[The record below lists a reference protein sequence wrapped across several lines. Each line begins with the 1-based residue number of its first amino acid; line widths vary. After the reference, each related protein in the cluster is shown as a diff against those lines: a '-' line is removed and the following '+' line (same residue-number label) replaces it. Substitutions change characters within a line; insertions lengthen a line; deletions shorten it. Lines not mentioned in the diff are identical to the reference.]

1 MPRICKGLFERIEF
15 IASDSLEFKVQVS
28 YFEIYKEKI
37 KDLFSRK
44 DSGHNLKVRN
54 DTEKGPYVDGL
65 SNVTAAGYDEV
76 KALMVKGNS
85 RRTTGH
91 TDMNNASS
99 RSHAVFTIAMT
110 ERWWDAGEQAHGEKT
125 SRMSLIDLAGSERQP
140 KSQGRVEGKAK
151 ATTKAHVKESAKI
164 NQSLSTLGLVIKSL
178 CEESDAAASARIT
191 AGSPSRPDDKS
202 YASKTGKA
210 LTSSHPRSRTPARP
224 PAQRSSETP
233 GHRSHLGTPERSR
246 VQQRLFHSSKSD
258 SSVAEGTALATR
270 AKQRFVP
277 YRDSI
282 LTWLLKD
289 SLGGN
294 SKTFMLATLSPSFD
308 NFEETLS
315 TLRYANSCKQ
325 IVNQAVVN
333 EDASAFWLRT
343 RREQLRQE
351 QLRHEQLQQE
361 ALKIATHAREIA
373 YKAKNSPGSRIMNPL
388 MFLVEWV
395 FKGGRDPCV
404 AEKKARETQAAV
416 AAAKFAAEHAKC
428 VIENHKRLRSQSFV
442 QAGATPNRHS
452 RPRSYTMSSLP
463 NRHPS
468 EVYEAAGV
476 LPARKLNVS
485 FSSQESC
492 RSSEFAVPPNIGY
505 GDSPIRVINAKV
517 VGANSHCEHCHS
529 PVATMVIPFRTEPEY
544 SHDDE
549 EPSPPSHSF
558 YQGKEPSSPA
568 RLSPRVARINSPAR
582 LSTWFDAAAD
592 APESALT
599 PLPLHRTES
608 IAMCN
613 KSQITRLNLLP
624 ETPESASTP
633 YRIERKASSNG
644 SRMSCRNVRTEH
656 SRSISTTYG
665 SSNPNAGQASHGVD
679 ITKENSARRIAKWA
693 ELSRPKYVSSKR
705 NQQPKKAQFNLYV

>member
-85 RRTTGH
+85 RRTTGR

-529 PVATMVIPFRTEPEY
+529 PVATMGIPFRTAPEY

-549 EPSPPSHSF
+549 EP
-558 YQGKEPSSPA
+558 
-568 RLSPRVARINSPAR
+568 
-582 LSTWFDAAAD
+582 
-592 APESALT
+592 
-599 PLPLHRTES
+599 
-608 IAMCN
+608 
-613 KSQITRLNLLP
+613 
-624 ETPESASTP
+624 
-633 YRIERKASSNG
+633 
-644 SRMSCRNVRTEH
+644 
-656 SRSISTTYG
+656 
-665 SSNPNAGQASHGVD
+665 
-679 ITKENSARRIAKWA
+679 NSARRIAKWA